1 MLFSLYPTDSPQVRE
16 AVIEQVLTQPE
27 KLLFT
32 SLHIPESD
40 GLLQYGE
47 YLGELHRDHGVTFCG
62 DVSPPPSASSASR
75 WTRSAG
81 CATGA
86 SPACASTTASALSRS
101 AGSRR
106 TSRSR

>member
-40 GLLQYGE
+40 GL
-47 YLGELHRDHGVTFCG
+47 
-62 DVSPPPSASSASR
+62 
-75 WTRSAG
+75 
-81 CATGA
+81 
-86 SPACASTTASALSRS
+86 PAV
-101 AGSRR
+101 RR
-106 TSRSR
+106 VPR